1 MITCTTVRFRSTVS
15 LPGNKTSAVI
25 SNASPHDAR
34 AFTMQFDPRM
44 RLLFVTHT
52 GGVVMAFPAESIER
66 MEFDPESYAAF
77 RAAPVANAL
86 DQARK
91 RTAAAQ

>member
-1 MITCTTVRFRSTVS
+1 
-15 LPGNKTSAVI
+15 
-25 SNASPHDAR
+25 
-34 AFTMQFDPRM
+34 
-44 RLLFVTHT
+44 
-52 GGVVMAFPAESIER
+52 VMAFPAESIER